1 MAKNIVIF
9 SDGTGQEGGKGYDT
23 NVYKLFNLVEDRTDK
38 QIVFYDR
45 GLGTDWRIVSGNI
58 SGAGI
63 SKNILECYEFIF
75 DNYEAGDQIY
85 LFGFSRGAATVRSL
99 SSFIHHFGI
108 LPKSREELIKQAYK
122 IYKIKD
128 NVKRDKKVN
137 QFIRKHHTMWVR
149 IKFLGVWD
157 TVAALGLPFKG
168 IDILI
173 DKVPFLKHTFQEFK
187 LHESVENAYHALAI
201 DDRRKTFHPTLFD
214 PNHLG
219 KYQHLRQ
226 VWFMGMHTDVGGG
239 YEEHGLSD
247 ISLEWMVKNAHAH
260 GLRLYLRKLDQRN
273 FKVQPDPNDALHNS
287 RAGAAKLFSEAQRSW
302 DEEKFGKIVI
312 HESVLQRKLNE
323 NNEKTPSYK
332 PWVLDHK
339 YEVEPWEPMK
349 PSIRAKAKAKTAK
362 KKPKK
367 KAAKKTKKK

>member
-9 SDGTGQEGGKGYDT
+9 SDGTGQEGGKGHDT

-45 GLGTDWRIVSGNI
+45 GLGTDWRKITGNI

-75 DNYEAGDQIY
+75 NNYEAGDQIY

-108 LPKSREELIKQAYK
+108 LPKSRQELIKQAYK

-128 NVKRDKKVN
+128 EEKRDKKAY
-137 QFIRKHHTMWVR
+137 QFIRKHHTMWAR
-149 IKFLGVWD
+149 IRFLGVWD

-168 IDILI
+168 IDIFI
-173 DKVPFLKHTFQEFK
+173 DKVPFLKHTFQDFK
-187 LHESVENAYHALAI
+187 LHGSVESAYHALAI
-201 DDRRKTFHPTLFD
+201 DDRRKVFHPTLFD
-214 PNHLG
+214 PNDLR
-219 KYQHLRQ
+219 KYQYLKQ
-226 VWFMGMHTDVGGG
+226 VWFMGMHTDIGGG
-239 YEEHGLSD
+239 YKEHGLSD
-247 ISLEWMVKNAHAH
+247 IALEWMVKKAHVH
-260 GLRLYLRKLDQRN
+260 GLRLYLKKLDQSN
-273 FKVQPDPNDALHNS
+273 FKVQPDPNDVLHNS
-287 RAGAAKLFSEAQRSW
+287 REGAAKLFSEAPRSW

-323 NNEKTPSYK
+323 NNEKAPPYK

-349 PSIRAKAKAKTAK
+349 PSIRAKTKTAK
-362 KKPKK
+362 KRPRK
-367 KAAKKTKKK
+367 KAKKKTKKK